1 MSDDRGPSS
10 DSMALEANRLIA
22 QEYQRLKELHAKL
35 LELLGDSIETAEQR
49 DILEDIFKRYLECH
63 HRFRSEVL
71 ELIIVP
77 PHG

>member
-1 MSDDRGPSS
+1 MSDDRGSS
-10 DSMALEANRLIA
+10 GDSRALEANRLIA
-22 QEYQRLKELHAKL
+22 QEYQQLKELHAKL
-35 LELLGDSIETAEQR
+35 VELLGDSIETAEQR
-49 DILEDIFKRYLECH
+49 DILDDIFKRFLECH